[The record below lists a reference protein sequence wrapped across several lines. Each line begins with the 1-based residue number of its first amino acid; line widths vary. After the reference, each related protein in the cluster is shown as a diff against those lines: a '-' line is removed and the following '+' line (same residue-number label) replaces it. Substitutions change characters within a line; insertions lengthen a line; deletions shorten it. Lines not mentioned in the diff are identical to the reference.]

1 MIDPIR
7 ITALIIGILAGLSRF
22 INDAHIQKLKCCF
35 CIESDCRQRNKSK
48 SSMTPPDTPIIDE
61 YLNKIHVP
69 IETSV

>member
-1 MIDPIR
+1 MIDPIS

-35 CIESDCRQRNKSK
+35 CIESDCRQRSKSK
-48 SSMTPPDTPIIDE
+48 SSMTPPETPIDE